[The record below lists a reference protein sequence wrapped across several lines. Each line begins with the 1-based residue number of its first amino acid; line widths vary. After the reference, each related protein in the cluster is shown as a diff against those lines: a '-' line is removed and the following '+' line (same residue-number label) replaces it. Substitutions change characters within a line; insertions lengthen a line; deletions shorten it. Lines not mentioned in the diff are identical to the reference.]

1 MADEKIKIDFELSGV
16 DRAKVQVAEFEKGL
30 TSAQKAVVALAKA
43 DEATGKS
50 LKALE
55 EGLAAGTVSAEEYV
69 AALKAIADQAP
80 KTAAQ
85 VKAAKA
91 AEERA
96 SKAAADAERKAADD
110 AAKAEAKKLA
120 QLDKLAAAAEKA
132 AQRVA
137 AARARETEAAQK
149 AADAAKAAAEEE
161 ALADLAAAAAAEE
174 AAERK
179 AAAERKRIDDV
190 RRANEA
196 AARDARATRPGVA
209 ESLEARGITAGGL
222 AAAAGTTVA
231 ATAAFAAATLAAG
244 NALATAAARA
254 ERHDRAVHALG
265 NTYRLVQAATN
276 DTISAEDAYRAQLDL
291 TRSGLRV
298 SGEEFALITRYAR
311 EHKGAMESNEEALQ
325 QLTEAL
331 RNGEAEGLRK
341 FGLSTQQGATRAQQF
356 ERALR
361 QMDRATKDV
370 TPAQRTMAEEQERLS
385 RTMGDGADAFGRLA
399 AHALGLPETMA
410 QVADSIRDVVTVVN
424 DLVDA
429 EQRLPAERARQE
441 RRTRAQQSYGQAL
454 RAVGG
459 QLDALGVDRSLLP
472 AADAANRLTPEQ
484 LEAADARLRALAG
497 RIGNRDAAGAA
508 GFGAGARFVPG
519 RARSTGEQADF
530 AGLTRAPTTADLDA
544 EARALEANLRGRRSD
559 RRGGA
564 LTRAAGARAEAE
576 QALRDLAAQLA
587 REAAANTATPTT
599 RPGPR
604 DTAPTASGN
613 PNKNILGILMAQ
625 AAGEGQ
631 QGVGT
636 GTVAQELRRLG
647 VIGDPERNPDLGANL
662 YAGPARRPG
671 GGQGAAGDA
680 VDEAMAA
687 QAQARSRRQLE
698 QQLDAQLTYTERMR
712 DLHGERISLAQ
723 QEAEAVT
730 MGFNAMGRAL
740 GQHVNAVVGG
750 QESIAVGLQA
760 MLSDTL
766 TAIGTEAI
774 VKGAMQMAEGAA
786 ALAGIITAPLAPGH
800 FAAGAAFVGVGA
812 LVASLGGAI
821 APSASGAAP
830 SSGGSAPAMPSAPV
844 GATAAASNDNARGG
858 PTEITINLGGG
869 VVLGSARE
877 LGEALGR
884 VVNDPSAGV
893 SINANRVRRAGGM
906 R

>member
-30 TSAQKAVVALAKA
+30 TSAQKAVLALAKA

-110 AAKAEAKKLA
+110 AAKAEAKK
-120 QLDKLAAAAEKA
+120 AAEAEKA
-132 AQRVA
+132 AQRIA
-137 AARARETEAAQK
+137 AARAKEAEAAKK
-149 AADAAKAAAEEE
+149 AADEAKAAAEEE

-254 ERHDRAVHALG
+254 ERHDRAVRALG

-311 EHKGAMESNEEALQ
+311 EHKGALETNEEALQ

-341 FGLSTQQGATRAQQF
+341 FGISTQQGATRAQQF

-370 TPAQRTMAEEQERLS
+370 APSQRTLAEEQERLS
-385 RTMGDGADAFGRLA
+385 RTMSDGVDAFGRLA

-410 QVADSIRDVVTVVN
+410 QVANSIREVVDAVN
-424 DLVDA
+424 DMVDA

-472 AADAANRLTPEQ
+472 SADAANRLSPEQ

-508 GFGAGARFVPG
+508 GFGAGARFVPS
-519 RARSTGEQADF
+519 RALTTGEQADF

-544 EARALEANLRGRRSD
+544 EARALEANLRGRRTD

-587 REAAANTATPTT
+587 REAAANNATPSG

-604 DTAPTASGN
+604 DTAPTTSGN
-613 PNKNILGILMAQ
+613 PNKNVLGILMAQ

-662 YAGPARRPG
+662 YAGPTRRPG

-740 GQHVNAVVGG
+740 GQHVNAVVSGR
-750 QESIAVGLQA
+750 ESVLQGLQG

-766 TAIGTEAI
+766 TAIGQEAV

-786 ALAGIITAPLAPGH
+786 MLAGIYTAPLAPGH
-800 FAAGAAFVGVGA
+800 FAAGAAYMGVGA
-812 LVASLGGAI
+812 LVGAAGAALAPSGGGAS
-821 APSASGAAP
+821 PSGAA
-830 SSGGSAPAMPSAPV
+830 ALPSAPV
-844 GATAAASNDNARGG
+844 GATASASNDNARGG